1 MPKFLSSNPA
11 PSSVEKAE
19 VASAQESGEV
29 PGLSEAEFR
38 GIYERH
44 AAEIL
49 RYAIRCVGR
58 REIAEEIASEAFLKM
73 HLNRDRIFASRAAA
87 WLTAAVKNQA
97 TDYWRRQQVERRHA
111 ALAEPDAAAEPE
123 PEQDWRALLGDP
135 ALKPEHRVCLA
146 LHYVHGMSRGEI
158 SARTGLSDN
167 QVKNALQYGLKLLR
181 RSLGPKEGGP

>member
-1 MPKFLSSNPA
+1 MPKFLSSNSARSP
-11 PSSVEKAE
+11 VEKAE
-19 VASAQESGEV
+19 VASAEESDEV

-73 HLNRDRIFASRAAA
+73 HLHRDRILASRAAA

-97 TDYWRRQQVERRHA
+97 TDYWRRQQVERRHLDVA
-111 ALAEPDAAAEPE
+111 APETAEPE
-123 PEQDWRALLGDP
+123 SEQDWSDLLRER
-135 ALKPEHRVCLA
+135 ALKPEHRVCLT
-146 LHYVHGMSRGEI
+146 LHYVHGMNRGEI

-167 QVKNALQYGLKLLR
+167 QVKNCLQYGLKLLR
-181 RSLGPKEGGP
+181 RSIGPKDGAQ